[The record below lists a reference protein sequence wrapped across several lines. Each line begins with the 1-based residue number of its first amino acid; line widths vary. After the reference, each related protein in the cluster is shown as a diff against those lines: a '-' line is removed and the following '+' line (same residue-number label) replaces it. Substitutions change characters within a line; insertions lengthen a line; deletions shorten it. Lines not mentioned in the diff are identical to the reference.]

1 MHPSRAPD
9 DTLRPMRPVLHDE
22 LFAAVREATIA
33 TYGDRLIAVAIFG
46 SWARGSATPA
56 SDLDVLVVAEPL
68 PPSRMKRVRE
78 FRPVDEATRSVRSRA
93 WADEGPEIG
102 LSPVFKTP
110 AELAAGSPLY
120 LDMTLW
126 SVVLLDRGGVLGSFL
141 AGLRE
146 RMKAL
151 GSRRVPFKGGAFWDY
166 KPDFRPGEVVE
177 L

>member
-1 MHPSRAPD
+1 
-9 DTLRPMRPVLHDE
+9 MRPPAKRSARIVDMPAGNPHE
-22 LFAAVREATIA
+22 LFDAIRTAALA
-33 TYGDRLIAVAIFG
+33 TYGGRLGSLAVFG
-46 SWARGSATPA
+46 SWARAAATPA
-56 SDLDVLVVAEPL
+56 SDLDVLIVASSL

-78 FRPVDEATRSVRSRA
+78 FRPVIDATRDARFRFWSE
-93 WADEGPEIG
+93 DGPEIE

-126 SVVLLDRGGVLGSFL
+126 SVILFDRDRALETFL

-151 GSRRVPFKGGAFWDY
+151 GTRRVPFKGGAFWDY
-166 KPDFRPGEVVE
+166 KPDLRPGEVVE

>member
-1 MHPSRAPD
+1 MDSPSPSRD
-9 DTLRPMRPVLHDE
+9 DLFSVVRAAAIGCYGERLRSL
-22 LFAAVREATIA
+22 
-33 TYGDRLIAVAIFG
+33 AIFG
-46 SWARGSATPA
+46 SWARGEATPA
-56 SDLDVLVVAEPL
+56 SDLDLLVIAEPL

-78 FRPVDEATRSVRSRA
+78 FRPVTDATRTVRSRV
-93 WADEGPEIG
+93 WSHEGPEIE

-126 SVVLLDRGGVLGSFL
+126 RVVLVDRDGLLESFL

-146 RMKAL
+146 RMQAL
-151 GSRRVPFKGGAFWDY
+151 GTRRLAFKGGAFWDY

>member
-1 MHPSRAPD
+1 MTTAPE
-9 DTLRPMRPVLHDE
+9 RPVSRHGDA
-22 LFAAVREATIA
+22 LFAALRAAVVAV
-33 TYGDRLIAVAIFG
+33 YGERLTALAVFG
-46 SWARGSATPA
+46 SWARGTATPE
-56 SDLDVLVVAEPL
+56 SDLDLLVVAQSL

-78 FRPVDEATRSVRSRA
+78 FRPVEAATETDRGLV
-93 WADEGPEIG
+93 WGPHRPAIE
-102 LSPVFKTP
+102 LSPVLKTP

-126 SVVLLDRGGVLGSFL
+126 CVVLFDRDHLLGDYL
-141 AGLRE
+141 AGLRA

-151 GSRRVPFKGGAFWDY
+151 GSTRKTFKGGVFWDY